1 MSTVAHISVEQ
12 YEIMM
17 EHGVFAGKHRQRVEL
32 IRGEIRQ
39 MNPIGVAHANA
50 VDFLNEWSI
59 RTLPRDT
66 VRVRVQSP
74 VLLPECDSAPEPDI
88 AWVRRKRYTRHPL
101 PEDILLIIEVAEST
115 LADDRGEKARLYAEA
130 SIPDYWIVN
139 LNDECVEVLRNPA
152 EGEYLDTRVFHGD
165 DEIEPLSFP
174 DVKFKPSLM
183 FDEV

>member
-17 EHGVFAGKHRQRVEL
+17 EHGVFAGKHHQRVEL

-39 MNPIGVAHANA
+39 MNPIGVDHANA

-59 RTLPRDT
+59 RTLPKDA
-66 VRVRVQSP
+66 VRVRIQAP
-74 VLLPECDSAPEPDI
+74 ILLPDSDSAPEPDV

-101 PEDILLIIEVAEST
+101 PDDILLVIEVADST
-115 LADDRGEKARLYAEA
+115 LARDRGEKACLYAEA
-130 SIPDYWIVN
+130 NIADYWIVN
-139 LNDECVEVLRNPA
+139 LNGECIEVLRNPA
-152 EGEYLDTRVFHGD
+152 GGEYRETRVFRGD
-165 DEIEPLSFP
+165 DEIEPLGFP
-174 DVKFKPSLM
+174 DVKFKPLLL